1 MSGVPNGDPDL
12 GGRELK
18 TRPKKSERQMQLQHL
33 LHQEPFLTD
42 EELASRFSV
51 SVQTIRLDRMA
62 LGIPEVRVRTRM
74 VAEHVRQ
81 RVRALGH
88 SDIIGDLLD
97 IVLNESGISVLEA
110 TPDMTFENNDI
121 VRGHLLFAQAESLAL
136 AIIDAPRARTGV
148 VNVKYL
154 RPVRIGERLV
164 AKAQVIRRKPDGELV
179 VLVTTHV
186 GREPVFRGK
195 FAVALT

>member
-1 MSGVPNGDPDL
+1 MPSSHP
-12 GGRELK
+12 ELRGHK
-18 TRPKKSERQMQLQHL
+18 LRTRPKKSERQLQLQRL
-33 LHQEPFLTD
+33 LQTEPFLTD
-42 EELASRFSV
+42 EELASRFAV

-62 LGIPEVRVRTRM
+62 MGIPEVRVRTRM

-81 RVRALGH
+81 QVRALGH
-88 SDIIGDLLD
+88 ADIIGDLLD

-110 TPDMTFENNDI
+110 TSEMTFENDDI

-154 RPVRIGERLV
+154 RPVHIGERLV

-179 VLVTTHV
+179 VLVITQV

-195 FAVALT
+195 FAVALK